1 MKPQT
6 VELKFHIVKSILSK
20 VGFVAKNVIFIPK
33 FSKKTLKRNNF
44 FYEPIEKRKVEF
56 RFGSYLV
63 TTIDYK
69 NPLIKEVQKLRY
81 ESFFGKSN
89 ETHYDEDKFD
99 KVCDH
104 LIVIDKSKSKNQ
116 LVGTYRL
123 LIKPKNISKVD
134 FYSQTE
140 FSIDKLYGDANI
152 SLLEAGRSCV
162 LDGYRDGRIIRLLWR
177 ALATYIVKNRIDLI
191 FGCASFPS
199 SDYKRFIPQLSYLH
213 NFHAPPR
220 QFNTLPLQH
229 LKADY
234 KIIKKQ
240 VLKEE
245 EMFRSLPPLI
255 KAYIRAGAWVGQG
268 AIVDKKFNTTDVLI
282 ILKSTKIMK
291 KYSQLAV
298 NQ

>member
-1 MKPQT
+1 M
-6 VELKFHIVKSILSK
+6 
-20 VGFVAKNVIFIPK
+20 
-33 FSKKTLKRNNF
+33 
-44 FYEPIEKRKVEF
+44 
-56 RFGSYLV
+56 

-240 VLKEE
+240 VLKGRNVSKSST
-245 EMFRSLPPLI
+245 FNKGLHKSRC
-255 KAYIRAGAWVGQG
+255 VGWTRC
-268 AIVDKKFNTTDVLI
+268 NC
-282 ILKSTKIMK
+282 
-291 KYSQLAV
+291 
-298 NQ
+298 